1 MTGTTIDFPYTD
13 GDWRIDVGE
22 LFALTETDDPVWL
35 GTVWC
40 PGNGLH
46 AQGRDEAE
54 AESRGNAA
62 IVAGALDSY
71 KALLAVA
78 PYVRAEAERSGPD
91 DPIHGALTRLEA
103 ALLKVREGTPK

>member
-1 MTGTTIDFPYTD
+1 MTGTTIDFAYTD
-13 GDWRIDVGE
+13 GDWRMDVGE
-22 LFALTETDDPVWL
+22 LFALTETDPVWL
-35 GTVWC
+35 GTVWV

-78 PYVRAEAERSGPD
+78 PFLRAEAARRRPD
-91 DPIHGALTRLEA
+91 DSIHGALTRLEA
-103 ALLKVREGTPK
+103 ALLKVSEGAPK